1 MKHAFKAASL
11 ACAGLLLHAAPA
23 AAHAV
28 AGARVFP
35 VTLTLDDPGVAD
47 EASLPTVTY
56 QRSGADGGTGATH
69 EYDLGVEFDKT
80 ITEDFGFA
88 VNDGW
93 DIFQTAGSRTQTGFE
108 NLFVT
113 AKYQVYVNADHEF
126 IASVGVIREFG
137 RSGTQHTGADQYGST
152 APTGYFGKGLG
163 DLPIGIL
170 RPLAVTGELSYQVA
184 DRELKA
190 LPAPSVAGMG
200 ASQGSDLALQY
211 NNGASNAWAGG
222 FSVQYSL
229 PYLQSQV
236 RDLGLPHLIGGLV
249 PVVEVTWSSPASS
262 PSSSGT
268 TWTVAP
274 GVIYLG
280 DTFQAGIEALIPANQ
295 AAGSNVG
302 AIAQMH
308 FFFDDLFPH
317 SLGKPIF
324 N

>member
-274 GVIYLG
+274 GVIYVG
-280 DTFQAGIEALIPANQ
+280 DTFQVGIEALIPANK

>member
-1 MKHAFKAASL
+1 MKHAFQAASL
-11 ACAGLLLHAAPA
+11 ACAGLLLHAGPV

-56 QRSGADGGTGATH
+56 QRSGADGGTGPTH
-69 EYDLGVEFDKT
+69 EVDLGVEFDKT
-80 ITEDFGFA
+80 ITKDFA
-88 VNDGW
+88 LIANDGW
-93 DIFQTAGSRTQTGFE
+93 DIFQTAGSKTQTGFE

-113 AKYQVYVNADHEF
+113 AKYQLYVNADHEF

-137 RSGTQHTGADQYGST
+137 RSGTQHTGGDEYGAT

-163 DLPIGIL
+163 DLPIGYL
-170 RPLAVTGELSYQVA
+170 RPLAVTGELSYQIA
-184 DRELKA
+184 DRERKA
-190 LPAPSVAGMG
+190 LPASPVGSLG

-211 NNGASNAWAGG
+211 NNGTSNAWAGG

-236 RDLGLPHLIGGLV
+236 RDLGLPHLIGHLV
-249 PVVEVTWSSPASS
+249 PVVEATWSSPAAS
-262 PSSSGT
+262 PSGSGT

-280 DTFQAGIEALIPANQ
+280 DTFQFGIEALIPANK

-308 FFFDDLFPH
+308 LFFDDLFPH